1 MIIPPCCKKNNPFI
15 NYQRKAEEKEEK
27 IKKERNEHTLRIF
40 ALMSGGGNCSIA
52 GGAQSGRRGR
62 IVGYP

>member
-15 NYQRKAEEKEEK
+15 NYQRTEEEEEKRE
-27 IKKERNEHTLRIF
+27 INEHTLRSV